1 MVIIF
6 DVKNGIRTQ
15 VLSIL
20 SDSVKRIL
28 PSLKL
33 SVIFKLIVI
42 GNVLKKVDLICSLA
56 MQSERSRGIETD
68 YI

>member
-1 MVIIF
+1 MVIMF

-33 SVIFKLIVI
+33 SVIIKLIEI
-42 GNVLKKVDLICSLA
+42 GNALKKVDLICSLA